1 MKAAPFLII
10 LLPAVALA
18 TGTATDQITMKPQA
32 SPSCTSGRA
41 CIYGK
46 SGTNRV
52 YIVDSAGLELQSN
65 AARSFRTSADCSA
78 LSSPANGDVCYDT
91 TLTAFRLYSAGWT
104 SAPANDS
111 LLVHKANSETITG
124 AKTFSAAPV
133 FAAGLTASGAS
144 ANDFSGGSGTFKTST
159 GAVTIGP
166 GAVTFSGAPLYA
178 SVASTASGT
187 SSFDYSS
194 ASGIFKTSTG
204 AVTIGPGAVAI
215 NGATTHSAAVLFS
228 SAATTASGT
237 SSFDLSGGS
246 GVFKTPT
253 GAVTIGTGAINLTGA
268 VALAGYPHSFLAH
281 ADTAAATVYL
291 GGADRGAAAATQV
304 ALFVA
309 PAAGTVRGMA
319 CTMGTAPGGIVSDV
333 FTLQKSSDQ
342 GSTWSDTA
350 STITIT
356 GAGMTGSDTTHFPT
370 VAQYDLLAVKIV
382 KDGASVSAAYNC
394 QVTVQ

>member
-111 LLVHKANSETITG
+111 LLVHKAGSETITG

-166 GAVTFSGAPLYA
+166 GAVTI
-178 SVASTASGT
+178 SGT
-187 SSFDYSS
+187 LAAALAF
-194 ASGIFKTSTG
+194 GGNKGTGLGTPTTSTD
-204 AVTIGPGAVAI
+204 
-215 NGATTHSAAVLFS
+215 
-228 SAATTASGT
+228 AAT
-237 SSFDLSGGS
+237 
-246 GVFKTPT
+246 K
-253 GAVTIGTGAINLTGA
+253 
-268 VALAGYPHSFLAH
+268 GYV
-281 ADTAAATVYL
+281 DAAAPEIWFTRTCTL
-291 GGADRGAAAATQV
+291 TSAAAATPVVCLADASVTGSKSAYLMGWHIKVHGATAWATTANCWIADTSGAGGTGLIFVTAAVAALTGNAFVADHSANVTQGDAYALNSGSTATKGLQV
-304 ALFVA
+304 ACDA
-309 PAAGTVRGMA
+309 NG
-319 CTMGTAPGGIVSDV
+319 
-333 FTLQKSSDQ
+333 
-342 GSTWSDTA
+342 
-350 STITIT
+350 
-356 GAGMTGSDTTHFPT
+356 TGSDL
-370 VAQYDLLAVKIV
+370 V
-382 KDGASVSAAYNC
+382 
-394 QVTVQ
+394 VTVFGTIK